1 MFVQIKLRD
10 RLQYEENYYFFICKA
25 CGISNTK
32 YRFDEAFEL
41 NFRCPECG
49 GPLEAQDNQ
58 KLIDFLKKKIVLN
71 QNIKISKEFED

>member
-1 MFVQIKLRD
+1 M
-10 RLQYEENYYFFICKA
+10 
-25 CGISNTK
+25 SNIK

-71 QNIKISKEFED
+71 QNVTISKEFEE